1 MHSAV
6 SNVFG
11 TRRTDALLLSS
22 AICHA
27 PIMPYRNRVL
37 FMHLGNRPFLCRR
50 TTPRSCTTEAAL
62 QPCTEKT
69 TPRSCIAE
77 DTAETAPQS
86 CTKKTHRRNRHR
98 LCSAEPRTGPCT
110 PAPLPDHAPQ
120 KQVGVFVYSET
131 IDAKISDE
139 NKCESIMN
147 YDLGWYNSQQEESW
161 GAQAGTIRAQIMLRN
176 AAAPRCGF
184 ACGCRLIS
192 VIPMRRREIP

>member
-1 MHSAV
+1 MFSEHVGRMLCCYPPPSA
-6 SNVFG
+6 
-11 TRRTDALLLSS
+11 
-22 AICHA
+22 
-27 PIMPYRNRVL
+27 M
-37 FMHLGNRPFLCRR
+37 
-50 TTPRSCTTEAAL
+50 
-62 QPCTEKT
+62 
-69 TPRSCIAE
+69 
-77 DTAETAPQS
+77 PQS
-86 CTKKTHRRNRHR
+86 CPIETAY
-98 LCSAEPRTGPCT
+98 CSCTSETGRSCAAEPH
-110 PAPLPDHAPQ
+110 PDHAPQ
-120 KQVGVFVYSET
+120 KPLSNHAPKKPRHDHASQKTPQKPLPNHAPKKRIAETGTDYAPQNRAPVHAPRHHSRIMHRKNRCVYSET